1 MFSICICKTVALN
14 YREIEMNPERVSNI
28 KPLINEYKWNG
39 INYPS
44 KIDEKNPQSYLK
56 ITKKVDL
63 LKFLSNIELLLWL
76 SCSQI
81 DLKVVI
87 SIKYDQ
93 NTIAWAKVMHLGHFV
108 QNV

>member
-1 MFSICICKTVALN
+1 MFSICICKTVAIN
-14 YREIEMNPERVSNI
+14 YGEIELHPKRVSNI
-28 KPLINEYKWNG
+28 KPLINEYKWKG

-44 KIDEKNPQSYLK
+44 KIDEKIHIGTLK
-56 ITKKVDL
+56 LPKKLDL

-76 SCSQI
+76 SCSQT

-87 SIKYDQ
+87 SIKCDW